1 MYAWFYSIALI
12 VTGAD
17 AAPQLVAH
25 KLYVANSAGNDIHVI
40 DTATNR
46 VIKRVEVGPQPHGLV
61 ATAKGDRLFITIEN
75 TGGEQG
81 ELLWF
86 DPATDTVTRRMT
98 VGPRPNQLAC
108 TPDGR
113 LVYIPCDDA
122 SWWVVDT
129 ERAEVI
135 TKIATGGRPHNTLC
149 SPDGQRMYLG
159 PKGSY
164 HVLIADAR
172 SHRLIGEI
180 PLSDAPRPIALSRD
194 EKRLYANVDT
204 LIGFEVCDV
213 QARKVIHRVEADVP
227 EELLRKASRSHGI
240 ALSPDEK
247 ELWMCDVFHDRTY
260 VFDVAVSPPRQV
272 ATITMQ
278 GGGYW
283 LCFAPDGRKC
293 YISERIG
300 NTVAV
305 VDTASREIVEHIA
318 VGQAPKRVLVV
329 SLPAAKRDEA
339 ALPRVAPKEP
349 AEALKTFETL
359 DGFRMKLLAA
369 EPLVTDPVAMA
380 YDENGLAYVVEMSDY
395 PYTDKSTDQPFVERT
410 GDLPLGRVRVLED
423 TDGDGDFDR
432 STIFARDLSWP
443 TGLAFWKGGV
453 FVAATP
459 DVWYLKDTDGDRR
472 ADVRRKVF
480 SGFRKFNVQA
490 VMNNLAWGLDQRIYG
505 AGSSNGGQI
514 RPADQPQARAWT
526 LGRNDFRFD
535 PRDDRFELLSGGA
548 RFGNTFDDWGNRF
561 VCNIRNPVQHV
572 VLPSR
577 YLARN
582 PYLPVAAAVHDAA
595 AAGDTL
601 PVYRISPPEAWR
613 VVRAERWS
621 AEANPVPRSET
632 SAVGYFTST
641 SGVTI
646 YRGAA
651 YPAKYYGNA
660 FLGEVAANVV
670 HRQVLSADG
679 VTFRAERGDANTEFV
694 RSTDNWF
701 RPVNFV
707 NAPDGTLHVLDM
719 YRETIEHP
727 WSIPDDIKAQ
737 LDLESGRDRGRIYRL
752 SPPGFQPPAPPQLGA
767 ASDKELVAQLE
778 NPNAWWRETAHRLL
792 FERQRPE
799 AVAPL
804 RKLLTESRS
813 PLARLHALWS
823 LEGLQSLTG
832 DDLLRALGDESPGV
846 REHAVRLAEPRL
858 RSAPQ
863 LAQGVLALAH
873 DEAIRVRFQAAF
885 SLGELLGP
893 APAVAASTG
902 SAADGQ
908 RNQTLNALST
918 IARRDAA
925 DPWVGAA
932 VLSSVSEVAPD
943 FLANL
948 LADRRFVARSEAIP
962 LLQDLAAMIGARNR
976 ATEIADALR
985 AVAASEDE
993 NAEVQAA
1000 LLIGLAGGLR
1010 RAGSRPPK
1018 GLLSRE
1024 IAPAGSPAASLIS
1037 RQLKRARQL
1046 LGDAD
1051 VADDRRRRAIE
1062 LLAVADYHTSAEA
1075 LGTLL
1080 SPREAQTI
1088 QLAAVRA
1095 LSGYTEPAVANLLL
1109 QHYAALTPGVR
1120 GEIVQALLARGDRII
1135 ALLDAIEDRRI
1146 QAADVP
1152 AARRK
1157 LLTEHADPE
1166 IRRRAEALFAQDAPT
1181 PRRQVLDE
1189 YRPALDLAG
1198 DRQRGERVFQRE
1210 CQACHRQGDRGHD
1223 VGPNLLSIKHRTR
1236 AEVLTHVL
1244 DPNREVA
1251 PNFQEYVVALDDGRI
1266 VTGIIADETA
1276 TSVTL
1281 RRAERIDETILR
1293 RNIDEMSGTGH
1304 SLMPEGV
1311 EKKINHQEMAD
1322 LLEYLLGP

>member
-1 MYAWFYSIALI
+1 MYAWFWFYSVAL
-12 VTGAD
+12 VVAGGD
-17 AAPQLVAH
+17 AATSQ

-40 DTATNR
+40 HTATNR
-46 VIKRVEVGPQPHGLV
+46 VIKRVEVGPQPHGLA

-86 DPATDTVTRRMT
+86 DPVADTVTRRMT
-98 VGPRPNQLAC
+98 IGPRPNQLAC

-113 LVYIPCDDA
+113 LAYIPCDDA

-149 SPDGQRMYLG
+149 SSDGQRMYLG

-180 PLSDAPRPIALSRD
+180 PLSDAPRPIVLSRD

-213 QARKVIHRVEADVP
+213 PARKVIHRVEAEVP

-260 VFDVAVSPPRQV
+260 VFDVTISPPRQM

-283 LCFAPDGRKC
+283 LCFSPDGRKC

-305 VDTASREIVEHIA
+305 VETASRKIVEHIA
-318 VGQAPKRVLVV
+318 VGRVPKRVLVV
-329 SLPAAKRDEA
+329 NLLTKKEEA
-339 ALPRVAPKEP
+339 PLPRVAPKEP

-359 DGFRMKLLAA
+359 DGFQMDPLAA

-490 VMNNLAWGLDQRIYG
+490 VMNNLAWGLDHRIYG

-514 RPADQPQARAWT
+514 RPADQPQARPWT

-535 PRDDRFELLSGGA
+535 PRNESFELLSGGA

-613 VVRAERWS
+613 VVRAARWS
-621 AEANPVPRSET
+621 AEADPVPRSET

-641 SGVTI
+641 SGVMI

-679 VTFRAERGDANTEFV
+679 VTFRAERGDANSEFV

-701 RPVNFV
+701 RPVNFI

-752 SPPGFQPPAPPQLGA
+752 SPPGFRPPAPPQLGA
-767 ASDKELVAQLE
+767 ASDEELVAQLE

-792 FERQRPE
+792 FERQSPA
-799 AVAPL
+799 AVTPL
-804 RKLLTESRS
+804 RKLLTASRN

-823 LEGLQSLTG
+823 LEGLQSLAD
-832 DDLLRALGDESPGV
+832 DDLLRAMDDESAGV

-858 RSAPQ
+858 RASPQ
-863 LAQGVLALAH
+863 LAERVLALAN
-873 DEAIRVRFQAAF
+873 DEAIRVRSQVAF
-885 SLGELLGP
+885 SVSELLEP
-893 APAVAASTG
+893 ASDVPAITDSSADRLAAQSI
-902 SAADGQ
+902 S
-908 RNQTLNALST
+908 ALST

-925 DPWVGAA
+925 DPWVRAA
-932 VLSSVSEVAPD
+932 VLSSVSEVAPEL
-943 FLANL
+943 LANL
-948 LADRRFVARSEAIP
+948 VANRRFVARNEAIP
-962 LLQDLAAMIGARNR
+962 LLQDLAAIIGARNR
-976 ATEIADALR
+976 ATETSDALR
-985 AVAASEDE
+985 AIAAIDDE
-993 NAEVQAA
+993 NADIQAA

-1010 RAGSRPPK
+1010 RSGSRPSK
-1018 GLLSRE
+1018 ELLSSDV
-1024 IAPAGSPAASLIS
+1024 APAGSPAARLIA
-1037 RQLKRARQL
+1037 RQLERARRL

-1051 VADDRRRRAIE
+1051 APDDRRRRAIE
-1062 LLAVADYHTSAEA
+1062 LLAVADYNTSA
-1075 LGTLL
+1075 TLL
-1080 SPREAQTI
+1080 VGLLAPQEPQTI
-1088 QLAAVRA
+1088 QRAAVRA
-1095 LSGYTEPAVANLLL
+1095 LSGYAEPAVANLLL
-1109 QHYAALTPGVR
+1109 QNYAALTPGVR
-1120 GEIVQALLARGDRII
+1120 GEIVQALLARGDRIGT
-1135 ALLDAIEDRRI
+1135 LLDAIEDRRI
-1146 QAADVP
+1146 QAADIP

-1157 LLTEHADPE
+1157 LLVEHADSE
-1166 IRRRAEALFAQDAPT
+1166 IHRRAEALFAQDALT
-1181 PRRQVLDE
+1181 PLRQVLDE
-1189 YRPALDLAG
+1189 YRPALELAG
-1198 DRQRGERVFQRE
+1198 DRERGERVFQRE

-1251 PNFQEYVVALDDGRI
+1251 PNYQEYVVALDDGRL
-1266 VTGIIADETA
+1266 VTGIIAEETA
-1276 TSVTL
+1276 TSITL

-1293 RNIDEMSGTGH
+1293 RNIDEMSGAGH

-1311 EKKINHQEMAD
+1311 EKKINQQEMAD
-1322 LLEYLLGP
+1322 LLEYLLGS